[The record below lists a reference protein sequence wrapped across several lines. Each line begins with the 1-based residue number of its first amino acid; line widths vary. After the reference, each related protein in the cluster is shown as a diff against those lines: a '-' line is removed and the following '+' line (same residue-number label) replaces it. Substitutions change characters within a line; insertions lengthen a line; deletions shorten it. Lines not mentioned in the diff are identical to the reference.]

1 MGGEGR
7 CEVSILAPLIPTP
20 YVLID
25 YSYRIVLDLAQNQ
38 HAGLIGIAV
47 VVNLLLLLFVDQNPG
62 NDACPGIPRWR
73 CGRPKSERR

>member
-38 HAGLIGIAV
+38 HAGPIGIAV
-47 VVNLLLLLFVDQNPG
+47 VNGNLLFVDQNPG